1 MFYVLGISSFYHDSA
16 AVIIKN
22 GMLLG
27 AIQEERFTRIK
38 HDSSF
43 PYNSIKYLLKTTKI
57 SINQVDAVVFYEK
70 PFLKFERLL
79 ETYVS
84 YSPKGL
90 RSFNKAIPIWIK
102 EKLFQKNILLNELKK
117 FDKKF
122 DKNKIFFSEHH
133 LSHAC
138 SAFYPSG
145 FEKSVILTLDGVG
158 EWSTSSIAIGDNE
171 KINIKKEIHFP
182 HSLGLIYSAFTY
194 FLGFKVNSGEYKV
207 MGLAPYGEPIYK
219 NLIMEKLID
228 IKKDGSFRLN
238 QEFFNYATGFTMTNN
253 KFSDLFGIKVRKK
266 EDDDLKQIHMDI
278 AASIQ
283 SVIDETM
290 IRITRNLHDEYK
302 INNLCLAGGVALNC
316 VSNSKILNN
325 NSFKKIWVQPAS
337 GDAGGALGAALSYWH
352 IHLKNKRLIDSN
364 FMKGAYLGP
373 EFSNEEIEA
382 ELKNCRASFKKYNE
396 KEIIKKTVE
405 DLENNKAIGWFQ
417 GRMEF
422 GPRALGARSI
432 IADPRSKDMQKNLNI
447 KVKFRESFRPFA
459 PSILLED
466 LENWFNFKHESPYM
480 LFVAE
485 VMESKRKEMEGNSI
499 KKGLEKLYHI
509 RSEIPAVTHVDYS
522 SRIQTVTKKNNER
535 YFELLSQFKKST
547 GCPILINTSFNVRGE
562 PIVCTPKDAYNCF
575 MGTNLDTLVIG
586 DFYLEKINQH
596 KENLKD
602 YKNLYDLD

>member
-1 MFYVLGISSFYHDSA
+1 
-16 AVIIKN
+16 
-22 GMLLG
+22 
-27 AIQEERFTRIK
+27 
-38 HDSSF
+38 
-43 PYNSIKYLLKTTKI
+43 
-57 SINQVDAVVFYEK
+57 
-70 PFLKFERLL
+70 
-79 ETYVS
+79 
-84 YSPKGL
+84 
-90 RSFNKAIPIWIK
+90 
-102 EKLFQKNILLNELKK
+102 
-117 FDKKF
+117 
-122 DKNKIFFSEHH
+122 
-133 LSHAC
+133 
-138 SAFYPSG
+138 
-145 FEKSVILTLDGVG
+145 
-158 EWSTSSIAIGDNE
+158 
-171 KINIKKEIHFP
+171 
-182 HSLGLIYSAFTY
+182 
-194 FLGFKVNSGEYKV
+194 
-207 MGLAPYGEPIYK
+207 
-219 NLIMEKLID
+219 
-228 IKKDGSFRLN
+228 
-238 QEFFNYATGFTMTNN
+238 MTNN